1 MLNGKKIV
9 LGVTGGIA
17 AYKCVDLAS
26 RLRKKGAEV
35 HVILTR
41 GAQNFVTETAMREI
55 SGNPVITSMWGEIHN
70 YDVEH
75 IALATLADVV
85 LIAPATANVIA
96 KAAAGIADDMLTTTV
111 LATRAPIFF
120 APAMNSNMYENPV
133 TQQNITTLQ
142 QRGWQLIPPAS
153 GHLACGTSG
162 IGRMPEPAELVEVL
176 ENYFIGEG
184 GSVESADG
192 NTMDNTMGNT
202 MGNIMGS
209 TMQGLKLLV
218 TAAGTREPI
227 DPVRYIGNR
236 SSGKMG
242 YAIAEA
248 AARLGAEV
256 TLISGP
262 SALQPPAGV
271 EFFGVE
277 SAREMRQLVQE
288 RFPACDIVIKAAAVA
303 DYRVKNVSD
312 QKIKKNDAELTLV
325 LEKNPDILK
334 ELGEM
339 KQPHQTLVGFAA
351 ETQNLLQYAKGKLEK
366 KNLDMIVANDVSK
379 PQAGFNVDTNL
390 IKLLK
395 RDGSIEELPLMSKKE
410 LAYIILDRVMKLRK

>member
-85 LIAPATANVIA
+85 LIAPATANVLA

-133 TQQNITTLQ
+133 TQQNITILQ

-192 NTMDNTMGNT
+192 NTMDNT

>member
-85 LIAPATANVIA
+85 LIAPATANVLA

-176 ENYFIGEG
+176 ENYFAGEG
-184 GSVESADG
+184 GSVENADG
-192 NTMDNTMGNT
+192 NTMDNTMG
-202 MGNIMGS
+202 S
-209 TMQGLKLLV
+209 TMQGMKILV

>member
-1 MLNGKKIV
+1 MLKDKNII

-17 AYKCVDLAS
+17 AYKCVDLVS
-26 RLRKKGAEV
+26 RLRKQRANV
-35 HVILTR
+35 HVILTK

-55 SGNPVITSMWGEIHN
+55 SGNPVVTSMWQEIQQ

-75 IALATLADVV
+75 IALAQLADVV
-85 LIAPATANVIA
+85 LVVPATANVIA
-96 KAAAGIADDMLTTTV
+96 KCACGMADDMLTTTL
-111 LATRAPIFF
+111 LATKAPVFF
-120 APAMNSNMYENPV
+120 APAMNTNMYENSI
-133 TQQNITTLQ
+133 TQQNLHTLQ
-142 QRGWQLIPPAS
+142 ERGCHIIDPTA

-162 IGRMPEPAELVEVL
+162 VGRMPEPQELVEIL
-176 ENYFIGEG
+176 ADFFATGKEPGDTNEADY
-184 GSVESADG
+184 SQHLAESLDFSG
-192 NTMDNTMGNT
+192 V
-202 MGNIMGS
+202 NI
-209 TMQGLKLLV
+209 LV

-248 AARLGAEV
+248 ARDLGANV

-262 SALQPPAGV
+262 SALPPLAGV
-271 EFFGVE
+271 NFFKVE
-277 SAREMRQLVQE
+277 SARDMRRLVLE
-288 RFPACDIVIKAAAVA
+288 NFPESQIVIKAAAVA
-303 DYRVKNVSD
+303 DYRVKNVAD
-312 QKIKKNDAELTLV
+312 HKIKKNDEELTLV

-334 ELGEM
+334 ELGQK
-339 KQPHQTLVGFAA
+339 KQKGQVLVGFAA
-351 ETQNLLQYAKGKLEK
+351 ETQNLIQYAQSKLEK

-395 RDGSIEELPLMSKKE
+395 RDGSIEELPLMSKKD
-410 LAYIILDRVMKLRK
+410 LAYIILNHVMKIYQQHN

>member
-1 MLNGKKIV
+1 MLKDKNII

-17 AYKCVDLAS
+17 AYKCVDLVS
-26 RLRKKGAEV
+26 RLRKQGANV
-35 HVILTR
+35 HVILTK

-55 SGNPVITSMWGEIHN
+55 SGNPVVTSMWQEIQQ

-75 IALATLADVV
+75 IALAQLADVV
-85 LIAPATANVIA
+85 LVAPATANVIA
-96 KAAAGIADDMLTTTV
+96 KCACGMADDMLTTTL
-111 LATRAPIFF
+111 LATKAPVFF
-120 APAMNSNMYENPV
+120 APAMNTNMYENSI
-133 TQQNITTLQ
+133 TQQNLHTLQ
-142 QRGWQLIPPAS
+142 ERGCHIIEPAA

-162 IGRMPEPAELVEVL
+162 VGRMPEPQELVEIL
-176 ENYFIGEG
+176 
-184 GSVESADG
+184 ADFFATG
-192 NTMDNTMGNT
+192 KELAELDEAD
-202 MGNIMGS
+202 S
-209 TMQGLKLLV
+209 RQHLAQGFDFSGLNVLV

-248 AARLGAEV
+248 ARDLGANV

-262 SALQPPAGV
+262 SALPPLTGV
-271 EFFGVE
+271 NFFKVE
-277 SAREMRQLVQE
+277 SARDMRHLVLE
-288 RFPACDIVIKAAAVA
+288 NFPESQIVIKAAAVA
-303 DYRVKNVSD
+303 DYRVKNVAD
-312 QKIKKNDAELTLV
+312 HKIKKNDEELTLV

-334 ELGEM
+334 ELGQK
-339 KQPHQTLVGFAA
+339 KQKGQVLVGFAA
-351 ETQNLLQYAKGKLEK
+351 ETQNLIQYAQSKLEK

-395 RDGSIEELPLMSKKE
+395 RDGSIEELPLMSKKD
-410 LAYIILDRVMKLRK
+410 LAYIILNHVMKIYQQHN

>member
-1 MLNGKKIV
+1 MLKDKNII

-17 AYKCVDLAS
+17 AYKCVDLVS
-26 RLRKKGAEV
+26 RLRKQGANV
-35 HVILTR
+35 HVILTK

-55 SGNPVITSMWGEIHN
+55 SGNPVVTSMWQEIQQ

-75 IALATLADVV
+75 IALAQMADVV
-85 LIAPATANVIA
+85 LVAPATANVIA
-96 KAAAGIADDMLTTTV
+96 KCACGMADDMLTTTL
-111 LATRAPIFF
+111 LATKAPVFF
-120 APAMNSNMYENPV
+120 APAMNTNMYENSI
-133 TQQNITTLQ
+133 TQQNLRTLQ
-142 QRGWQLIPPAS
+142 ERGCHIIDPAA

-162 IGRMPEPAELVEVL
+162 VGRMPEPQELVEIL
-176 ENYFIGEG
+176 ADFFATGKELAESDEADSRQHLAEG
-184 GSVESADG
+184 LDFSGL
-192 NTMDNTMGNT
+192 
-202 MGNIMGS
+202 NI
-209 TMQGLKLLV
+209 LV

-248 AARLGAEV
+248 ARDLGANV

-262 SALQPPAGV
+262 SALPPLAGV
-271 EFFGVE
+271 NFFKVE
-277 SAREMRQLVQE
+277 SARDMRRLVLE
-288 RFPACDIVIKAAAVA
+288 NFPESQIVIKAAAVA
-303 DYRVKNVSD
+303 DYRVKNVAD
-312 QKIKKNDAELTLV
+312 HKIKKNDEELTLV

-334 ELGEM
+334 ELGQK
-339 KQPHQTLVGFAA
+339 KQKGQVLVGFAA
-351 ETQNLLQYAKGKLEK
+351 ETQNLIQYAQSKLEK

-395 RDGSIEELPLMSKKE
+395 RDGSIEELPLMSKKD
-410 LAYIILDRVMKLRK
+410 LAYIILNHVMKIYRQHN

>member
-85 LIAPATANVIA
+85 LIAPATANVLA

-176 ENYFIGEG
+176 ENYFVGEG

-192 NTMDNTMGNT
+192 NTMDSTMGN
-202 MGNIMGS
+202 

-395 RDGSIEELPLMSKKE
+395 RNGSIEELPLMSKKE

>member
-1 MLNGKKIV
+1 MLKDKNII

-17 AYKCVDLAS
+17 AYKCVDLVS
-26 RLRKKGAEV
+26 RLRKQGANV
-35 HVILTR
+35 HVILTK

-55 SGNPVITSMWGEIHN
+55 SGNPVVTSMWQEIQQ

-75 IALATLADVV
+75 IALAQLADVV
-85 LIAPATANVIA
+85 LVAPATANVIA
-96 KAAAGIADDMLTTTV
+96 KCACGMADDMLTTTL
-111 LATRAPIFF
+111 LATKAPVFF
-120 APAMNSNMYENPV
+120 APAMNTNMYENSI
-133 TQQNITTLQ
+133 TQQNLHTLQ
-142 QRGWQLIPPAS
+142 ERGCHIIDPAA

-162 IGRMPEPAELVEVL
+162 VGRMPEPQELVEILADFFATVKASTEINKVDSSQHL
-176 ENYFIGEG
+176 AEG
-184 GSVESADG
+184 LDFSGV
-192 NTMDNTMGNT
+192 
-202 MGNIMGS
+202 NI
-209 TMQGLKLLV
+209 LV

-248 AARLGAEV
+248 ARDLGANV

-262 SALQPPAGV
+262 SALTPLAGV
-271 EFFGVE
+271 NFFKVE
-277 SAREMRQLVQE
+277 SARDMRRLVLE
-288 RFPACDIVIKAAAVA
+288 NFPESQIVIKAAAVA
-303 DYRVKNVSD
+303 DYRVKNVAD
-312 QKIKKNDAELTLV
+312 HKIKKNDEELTLV

-334 ELGEM
+334 ELGQK
-339 KQPHQTLVGFAA
+339 KQKGQVLVGFAA
-351 ETQNLLQYAKGKLEK
+351 ETQNLIQYAQSKLEK

-395 RDGSIEELPLMSKKE
+395 RDGSIEELPLMSKKD
-410 LAYIILDRVMKLRK
+410 LAYIILNHVMKIYHQHN

>member
-111 LATRAPIFF
+111 LATRAPVFF

-162 IGRMPEPAELVEVL
+162 IGRMPEPAELAEVL
-176 ENYFIGEG
+176 EKYFAGED
-184 GSVESADG
+184 GSGESADG
-192 NTMDNTMGNT
+192 NTMDNTIDNT
-202 MGNIMGS
+202 TDN
-209 TMQGLKLLV
+209 TMQGLKILV

-248 AARLGAEV
+248 AASLGAEV

-262 SALQPPAGV
+262 SFLRPPAGV

>member
-1 MLNGKKIV
+1 MLKDKNII

-17 AYKCVDLAS
+17 AYKCVDLVS
-26 RLRKKGAEV
+26 RLRKQGANV
-35 HVILTR
+35 HVILTK

-55 SGNPVITSMWGEIHN
+55 SGNPVVTSMWQEIQQ

-75 IALATLADVV
+75 IALAQLADVV
-85 LIAPATANVIA
+85 LVAPATANVIA
-96 KAAAGIADDMLTTTV
+96 KCACGMADDMLTTTL
-111 LATRAPIFF
+111 LATKAPVFF
-120 APAMNSNMYENPV
+120 APAMNTNMYENSI
-133 TQQNITTLQ
+133 TQQNLHTLQ
-142 QRGWQLIPPAS
+142 ERGCHIIDPAA

-162 IGRMPEPAELVEVL
+162 VGRMPEPQELVEIL
-176 ENYFIGEG
+176 ADFFATGKEPAEPDEADSCQHLAEG
-184 GSVESADG
+184 LDFSGV
-192 NTMDNTMGNT
+192 
-202 MGNIMGS
+202 NI
-209 TMQGLKLLV
+209 LV

-248 AARLGAEV
+248 ARDLGANV

-262 SALQPPAGV
+262 SALPPLAGV
-271 EFFGVE
+271 NFFKVE
-277 SAREMRQLVQE
+277 SARDMRRLVLE
-288 RFPACDIVIKAAAVA
+288 NFPESQIVIKAAAVA
-303 DYRVKNVSD
+303 DYRVKNVAD
-312 QKIKKNDAELTLV
+312 HKIKKNDEELTLV

-334 ELGEM
+334 ELGQK
-339 KQPHQTLVGFAA
+339 KQKGQVLVGFAA
-351 ETQNLLQYAKGKLEK
+351 ETQNLIQYAQSKLEK

-395 RDGSIEELPLMSKKE
+395 RDGSIEELPLMSKKD
-410 LAYIILDRVMKLRK
+410 LAYIILNHVMKIYRQHN

>member
-1 MLNGKKIV
+1 MLKDKNII

-17 AYKCVDLAS
+17 AYKCVDLVS
-26 RLRKKGAEV
+26 RLRKQGANV
-35 HVILTR
+35 HVILTK

-55 SGNPVITSMWGEIHN
+55 SGNPVVTSMWQEIQQ

-75 IALATLADVV
+75 IALARLADVV
-85 LIAPATANVIA
+85 LVAPATANVIA
-96 KAAAGIADDMLTTTV
+96 KCACGMADDMLTTTL
-111 LATRAPIFF
+111 LATKAPVFF
-120 APAMNSNMYENPV
+120 APAMNTNMYENSI
-133 TQQNITTLQ
+133 TQQNLHTLQ
-142 QRGWQLIPPAS
+142 ERGCHIIEPAA

-162 IGRMPEPAELVEVL
+162 VGRMPEPQELVEIL
-176 ENYFIGEG
+176 ADFFATGKELAQPDETDSRQHLAEG
-184 GSVESADG
+184 LDFSGL
-192 NTMDNTMGNT
+192 
-202 MGNIMGS
+202 NI
-209 TMQGLKLLV
+209 LV

-248 AARLGAEV
+248 ARDLGANV

-262 SALQPPAGV
+262 SALPPLVGV
-271 EFFGVE
+271 NFFKVE
-277 SAREMRQLVQE
+277 SARDMRRLVLE
-288 RFPACDIVIKAAAVA
+288 NFPESQIVIKAAAVA
-303 DYRVKNVSD
+303 DYRVKNVAD
-312 QKIKKNDAELTLV
+312 HKIKKNDEELTLV

-334 ELGEM
+334 ELGQK
-339 KQPHQTLVGFAA
+339 KQKGQVLVGFAA
-351 ETQNLLQYAKGKLEK
+351 ETQNLIQYAQSKLEK

-395 RDGSIEELPLMSKKE
+395 RDGSIEELPLMSKKD
-410 LAYIILDRVMKLRK
+410 LAYIILNHVMKIYRRHN

>member
-1 MLNGKKIV
+1 MLKDKNII

-17 AYKCVDLAS
+17 AYKCVDLVS
-26 RLRKKGAEV
+26 RLRKQGANV
-35 HVILTR
+35 HVILTK

-55 SGNPVITSMWGEIHN
+55 SGNPVVTSMWQEIQQ

-75 IALATLADVV
+75 IALARLADVV
-85 LIAPATANVIA
+85 LVAPATANVIA
-96 KAAAGIADDMLTTTV
+96 KCACGMADDMLTTTL
-111 LATRAPIFF
+111 LATKAPVFF
-120 APAMNSNMYENPV
+120 APAMNTNMYENSI
-133 TQQNITTLQ
+133 TQQNLHTLQ
-142 QRGWQLIPPAS
+142 ERGCHIIEPAA

-162 IGRMPEPAELVEVL
+162 VGRMPEPQELVEIL
-176 ENYFIGEG
+176 ADFFATGKELAQPDETDSRQHLAEG
-184 GSVESADG
+184 LDFSGL
-192 NTMDNTMGNT
+192 
-202 MGNIMGS
+202 NI
-209 TMQGLKLLV
+209 LV

-248 AARLGAEV
+248 ARDLGANV

-262 SALQPPAGV
+262 SALPPLAGV
-271 EFFGVE
+271 NFFKVE
-277 SAREMRQLVQE
+277 SARDMRRLVLE
-288 RFPACDIVIKAAAVA
+288 NFPESQIVIKAAAVA
-303 DYRVKNVSD
+303 DYRVKNVAD
-312 QKIKKNDAELTLV
+312 HKIKKNDEELTLI

-334 ELGEM
+334 ELGQK
-339 KQPHQTLVGFAA
+339 KQKGQVLVGFAA
-351 ETQNLLQYAKGKLEK
+351 ETQNLIQYAQSKLEK

-395 RDGSIEELPLMSKKE
+395 RDGSIEELPLMSKKD
-410 LAYIILDRVMKLRK
+410 LAYIILNHVMKIYQQHN

>member
-1 MLNGKKIV
+1 MLKDKNII

-17 AYKCVDLAS
+17 AYKCVDLVS
-26 RLRKKGAEV
+26 RLRKQGANV
-35 HVILTR
+35 HVILTK

-55 SGNPVITSMWGEIHN
+55 SGNPVVTSMWQEIQQ

-75 IALATLADVV
+75 IALAQLADVV
-85 LIAPATANVIA
+85 LVAPATANVIA
-96 KAAAGIADDMLTTTV
+96 KCACGMADDMLTTTL
-111 LATRAPIFF
+111 LATKAPVFF
-120 APAMNSNMYENPV
+120 APAMNTNMYENAI
-133 TQQNITTLQ
+133 TQQNLHTLQ
-142 QRGWQLIPPAS
+142 ERGCHIIDPAA

-162 IGRMPEPAELVEVL
+162 VGRMPEPQELVEIL
-176 ENYFIGEG
+176 ADFFATGKETAETDEIDSRQKLAEG
-184 GSVESADG
+184 LDFSGV
-192 NTMDNTMGNT
+192 
-202 MGNIMGS
+202 NI
-209 TMQGLKLLV
+209 LV

-248 AARLGAEV
+248 ARDLGANV

-262 SALQPPAGV
+262 SALTPLAGV
-271 EFFGVE
+271 NFFKVE
-277 SAREMRQLVQE
+277 SARDMRRLVLE
-288 RFPACDIVIKAAAVA
+288 NFPESQIVIKAAAVA
-303 DYRVKNVSD
+303 DYRVKNVAD
-312 QKIKKNDAELTLV
+312 HKIKKNDEELTLV

-334 ELGEM
+334 ELGQK
-339 KQPHQTLVGFAA
+339 KQKGQVLVGFAA
-351 ETQNLLQYAKGKLEK
+351 ETQNLIQYAQSKLEK

-395 RDGSIEELPLMSKKE
+395 RDGSIEELPLMSKKD
-410 LAYIILDRVMKLRK
+410 LAYIILNHVMKIYQQHN

>member
-120 APAMNSNMYENPV
+120 APAMNSNMYEHPV

-162 IGRMPEPAELVEVL
+162 IGRMPESAELVEVL

-192 NTMDNTMGNT
+192 NTMDNT

>member
-1 MLNGKKIV
+1 MLKDKNII

-17 AYKCVDLAS
+17 AYKCVDLVS
-26 RLRKKGAEV
+26 RLRKQGANV
-35 HVILTR
+35 HVILTK

-55 SGNPVITSMWGEIHN
+55 SGNPVVTSMWQEIQQ

-75 IALATLADVV
+75 IALARLADVV
-85 LIAPATANVIA
+85 LVAPATANVIA
-96 KAAAGIADDMLTTTV
+96 KCACGMADDMLTTTL
-111 LATRAPIFF
+111 LATKAPVFF
-120 APAMNSNMYENPV
+120 APAMNTNMYENSI
-133 TQQNITTLQ
+133 TQQNLHTLQ
-142 QRGWQLIPPAS
+142 ERGCHIIDPAA

-162 IGRMPEPAELVEVL
+162 VGRMPEPQELVEIL
-176 ENYFIGEG
+176 ADFFATGKELAQPDETDSRQHLAEG
-184 GSVESADG
+184 LDFSGL
-192 NTMDNTMGNT
+192 
-202 MGNIMGS
+202 NI
-209 TMQGLKLLV
+209 LV

-248 AARLGAEV
+248 ARDLGANV

-262 SALQPPAGV
+262 SALTPLAGV
-271 EFFGVE
+271 NFFKVE
-277 SAREMRQLVQE
+277 SARDMRRLVLE
-288 RFPACDIVIKAAAVA
+288 NFPESQIVIKAAAVA
-303 DYRVKNVSD
+303 DYRVKNVAD
-312 QKIKKNDAELTLV
+312 HKIKKNDEELTLV

-334 ELGEM
+334 ELGQK
-339 KQPHQTLVGFAA
+339 KQKGQVLVGFAA
-351 ETQNLLQYAKGKLEK
+351 ETQNLIQYAQSKLEK

-395 RDGSIEELPLMSKKE
+395 RDGSIEELPLMSKKD
-410 LAYIILDRVMKLRK
+410 LAYIILNHVMKIYQQHN

>member
-1 MLNGKKIV
+1 MLKDKNIV

-17 AYKCVDLAS
+17 AYKCVDLVS
-26 RLRKKGAEV
+26 KLRKKGANV
-35 HVILTR
+35 HVILTK
-41 GAQNFVTETAMREI
+41 GAQNFVTEAAMREI
-55 SGNPVITSMWGEIHN
+55 SGNPVVTSMWGTIQE

-75 IALATLADVV
+75 IALANLADMV
-85 LIAPATANVIA
+85 LIAPATANVLA

-111 LATRAPIFF
+111 LAAKAPIFF

-133 TQQNITTLQ
+133 TQANIKSLE
-142 QRGWQLIPPAS
+142 QRGWHLIPPAS

-162 IGRMPEPAELVEVL
+162 IGRMPEPAELLAVL
-176 ENYFIGEG
+176 EDYT
-184 GSVESADG
+184 SESLQTVNLA
-192 NTMDNTMGNT
+192 
-202 MGNIMGS
+202 
-209 TMQGLKLLV
+209 GLKILV

-248 AARLGAEV
+248 ARDLGAEV

-262 SALQPPAGV
+262 SALNAPGGID
-271 EFFGVE
+271 FFKVE
-277 SAREMRQLVQE
+277 SAREMRKLVLDS
-288 RFPACDIVIKAAAVA
+288 FPYTDIVIKAAAVA
-303 DYRVKNVSD
+303 DYRVKNVSEH
-312 QKIKKNDAELTLV
+312 KIKKNDAELTLV

-334 ELGEM
+334 ELGEL
-339 KQPHQTLVGFAA
+339 KKPQQTLVGFAA
-351 ETQNLLQYAKGKLEK
+351 ETQNLLQYAKSKLEK

-379 PQAGFNVDTNL
+379 PNAGFNTDTNL

-395 RDGSIEELPLMSKKE
+395 RDGSVEELPLMTKRD
-410 LAYIILDRVMKLRK
+410 LAYIILQKIMELRA

>member
-1 MLNGKKIV
+1 MLKDKNII

-17 AYKCVDLAS
+17 AYKCVDLVS
-26 RLRKKGAEV
+26 RLRKQGANV
-35 HVILTR
+35 HVILTK

-55 SGNPVITSMWGEIHN
+55 SGNPVVTSMWQEIQQ

-75 IALATLADVV
+75 IALARLADVV
-85 LIAPATANVIA
+85 LVAPATANVIA
-96 KAAAGIADDMLTTTV
+96 KCACGMADDMLTTTL
-111 LATRAPIFF
+111 LATKAPVFF
-120 APAMNSNMYENPV
+120 APAMNTNMYENSI
-133 TQQNITTLQ
+133 TQQNLHTLQ
-142 QRGWQLIPPAS
+142 ERGCHIIEPAA

-162 IGRMPEPAELVEVL
+162 VGRMPEPQELVEIL
-176 ENYFIGEG
+176 ADFFATGKELAESDEADSRQHLAEG
-184 GSVESADG
+184 LDFSGL
-192 NTMDNTMGNT
+192 
-202 MGNIMGS
+202 NI
-209 TMQGLKLLV
+209 LV

-248 AARLGAEV
+248 ARDFGANV

-262 SALQPPAGV
+262 SALPPLAGV
-271 EFFGVE
+271 NFFKVE
-277 SAREMRQLVQE
+277 SARDMRRLVLE
-288 RFPACDIVIKAAAVA
+288 NFPESQIVIKAAAVA
-303 DYRVKNVSD
+303 DYRVKNVAD
-312 QKIKKNDAELTLV
+312 HKIKKNDEELTLV

-334 ELGEM
+334 ELGQK
-339 KQPHQTLVGFAA
+339 KQKGQVLVGFAA
-351 ETQNLLQYAKGKLEK
+351 ETQNLIQYAQSKLEK

-395 RDGSIEELPLMSKKE
+395 QDGSIEELPLMSKKD
-410 LAYIILDRVMKLRK
+410 LAYIILNHVMKIYRQHN

>member
-1 MLNGKKIV
+1 MLKDKNII

-17 AYKCVDLAS
+17 AYKCVDLVS
-26 RLRKKGAEV
+26 RLRKQGANV
-35 HVILTR
+35 HVILTK

-55 SGNPVITSMWGEIHN
+55 SGNPVVTSMWQEIQQ

-75 IALATLADVV
+75 IALARLADVV
-85 LIAPATANVIA
+85 LVAPATANVIA
-96 KAAAGIADDMLTTTV
+96 KCACGMADDMLTTTL
-111 LATRAPIFF
+111 LATKAPVFF
-120 APAMNSNMYENPV
+120 APAMNTNMYENSI
-133 TQQNITTLQ
+133 TQQNLHALQ
-142 QRGWQLIPPAS
+142 ERGCHIIDPAA

-162 IGRMPEPAELVEVL
+162 VGRMPEPQELVEILADFFVTGKEL
-176 ENYFIGEG
+176 A
-184 GSVESADG
+184 ESDEADSRQHLTDG
-192 NTMDNTMGNT
+192 LDFSGL
-202 MGNIMGS
+202 NI
-209 TMQGLKLLV
+209 LV

-248 AARLGAEV
+248 ARDLGANV

-262 SALQPPAGV
+262 SALPPLAGV
-271 EFFGVE
+271 NFFKVE
-277 SAREMRQLVQE
+277 SARDMRRLVLE
-288 RFPACDIVIKAAAVA
+288 NFPESQIVIKAAAVA
-303 DYRVKNVSD
+303 DYRVKNVAD
-312 QKIKKNDAELTLV
+312 HKIKKNDEELTLV

-334 ELGEM
+334 ELGQK
-339 KQPHQTLVGFAA
+339 KQKGQVLVGFAA
-351 ETQNLLQYAKGKLEK
+351 ETQNLIQYAQSKLEK

-395 RDGSIEELPLMSKKE
+395 RDGSIEELPLMRKKD
-410 LAYIILDRVMKLRK
+410 LAYIILNHVMKIYQQHN

>member
-1 MLNGKKIV
+1 MLKDKNII

-17 AYKCVDLAS
+17 AYKCVDLVS
-26 RLRKKGAEV
+26 RLRKQGADV
-35 HVILTR
+35 HVILTK

-55 SGNPVITSMWGEIHN
+55 SGNPVVTSMWQEIQQ

-75 IALATLADVV
+75 IALAQLADVV
-85 LIAPATANVIA
+85 LVAPATANVIA
-96 KAAAGIADDMLTTTV
+96 KCACGMADDMLTTTL
-111 LATRAPIFF
+111 LATKAPVFF
-120 APAMNSNMYENPV
+120 APAMNTNMYENSI
-133 TQQNITTLQ
+133 TQQNIHTLLE
-142 QRGWQLIPPAS
+142 RGCHIIEPAA

-162 IGRMPEPAELVEVL
+162 VGRMPEPQELVEIL
-176 ENYFIGEG
+176 ANFFATGKELAETDEADSCQHLAEG
-184 GSVESADG
+184 LDFSGL
-192 NTMDNTMGNT
+192 
-202 MGNIMGS
+202 NI
-209 TMQGLKLLV
+209 LV

-248 AARLGAEV
+248 ARDLGANV

-262 SALQPPAGV
+262 SALPPLPGV
-271 EFFGVE
+271 NFFKVE
-277 SAREMRQLVQE
+277 SARDMRSLVLE
-288 RFPACDIVIKAAAVA
+288 NFPESQIVIKAAAVA
-303 DYRVKNVSD
+303 DYRVKNVAD
-312 QKIKKNDAELTLV
+312 HKIKKNDEELTLV

-334 ELGEM
+334 ELGQK
-339 KQPHQTLVGFAA
+339 KQKGQVLVGFAA
-351 ETQNLLQYAKGKLEK
+351 ETQNLIQYAQSKLEK

-395 RDGSIEELPLMSKKE
+395 RDGSIEELPLMSKKD
-410 LAYIILDRVMKLRK
+410 LAYIILNHVMKIYQQHN

>member
-1 MLNGKKIV
+1 MLKDKNII

-17 AYKCVDLAS
+17 AYKCVDLVS
-26 RLRKKGAEV
+26 RLRKQGANV
-35 HVILTR
+35 HVILTK

-55 SGNPVITSMWGEIHN
+55 SGNPVVTSMWQEIQQ

-75 IALATLADVV
+75 IALARLADVV
-85 LIAPATANVIA
+85 LVAPATANVIA
-96 KAAAGIADDMLTTTV
+96 KCACGMADDMLTTTL
-111 LATRAPIFF
+111 LATKAPVFF
-120 APAMNSNMYENPV
+120 APAMNTNMYENSI
-133 TQQNITTLQ
+133 TQQNLHTLQ
-142 QRGWQLIPPAS
+142 ERGCHIIEPAA

-162 IGRMPEPAELVEVL
+162 VGRMPEPQELVEILADFFATGKELAESDEVDSRQYL
-176 ENYFIGEG
+176 AEG
-184 GSVESADG
+184 LDFSGL
-192 NTMDNTMGNT
+192 
-202 MGNIMGS
+202 NI
-209 TMQGLKLLV
+209 LV

-248 AARLGAEV
+248 ARDLGANV

-262 SALQPPAGV
+262 SALTPLAGV
-271 EFFGVE
+271 NFFKVE
-277 SAREMRQLVQE
+277 SARDMRRLVLE
-288 RFPACDIVIKAAAVA
+288 NFPESQIVIKAAAVA
-303 DYRVKNVSD
+303 DYRVKNVAD
-312 QKIKKNDAELTLV
+312 HKIKKNDEELTLV

-334 ELGEM
+334 ELGQK
-339 KQPHQTLVGFAA
+339 KQKGQVLVGFAA
-351 ETQNLLQYAKGKLEK
+351 ETQNLIQYAQSKLEK

-395 RDGSIEELPLMSKKE
+395 RDGSIEELPLMSKKD
-410 LAYIILDRVMKLRK
+410 LAYIILNHVMKIYRQHN

>member
-1 MLNGKKIV
+1 MLKDKNII

-17 AYKCVDLAS
+17 AYKCVDLVS
-26 RLRKKGAEV
+26 RLRKQGADV
-35 HVILTR
+35 HVILTK

-55 SGNPVITSMWGEIHN
+55 SGNPVVTSMWQEIQQ

-75 IALATLADVV
+75 IALARLADVV
-85 LIAPATANVIA
+85 LVAPATANVIA
-96 KAAAGIADDMLTTTV
+96 KCACGMAYDMLTTTL
-111 LATRAPIFF
+111 LATKAPVFF
-120 APAMNSNMYENPV
+120 APAMNTNMYENSI
-133 TQQNITTLQ
+133 TQQNLHTLQ
-142 QRGWQLIPPAS
+142 ERGCHIIDPAA

-162 IGRMPEPAELVEVL
+162 VGRMPEPQELVEIL
-176 ENYFIGEG
+176 ADFFATGKELAEPDEAASRQHLAEG
-184 GSVESADG
+184 LDFSGL
-192 NTMDNTMGNT
+192 
-202 MGNIMGS
+202 NI
-209 TMQGLKLLV
+209 LV

-248 AARLGAEV
+248 ARDLGANV

-262 SALQPPAGV
+262 SALTPLAGV
-271 EFFGVE
+271 NFFKVE
-277 SAREMRQLVQE
+277 SARDMRRLVLE
-288 RFPACDIVIKAAAVA
+288 NFPESQIVIKAAAVA
-303 DYRVKNVSD
+303 DYRVKNVAD
-312 QKIKKNDAELTLV
+312 HKIKKNDEEMTLV

-334 ELGEM
+334 ELGQK
-339 KQPHQTLVGFAA
+339 KQKGQVLVGFAA
-351 ETQNLLQYAKGKLEK
+351 ETQNLIQYAQSKLEK

-395 RDGSIEELPLMSKKE
+395 RDGSIEELPLMSKKD
-410 LAYIILDRVMKLRK
+410 LAYIILNHVMKIYRQHN

>member
-133 TQQNITTLQ
+133 TQRNITTLQ

-192 NTMDNTMGNT
+192 NTMDNT

-410 LAYIILDRVMKLRK
+410 LAYIILDRVMKLRM

>member
-176 ENYFIGEG
+176 ENYFAGEG

-192 NTMDNTMGNT
+192 NTMDNT

-395 RDGSIEELPLMSKKE
+395 RDGSIEELSLMSKKE

>member
-1 MLNGKKIV
+1 MLKDKNII

-17 AYKCVDLAS
+17 AYKCVDLVS
-26 RLRKKGAEV
+26 RLRKQGANV
-35 HVILTR
+35 HVILTK

-55 SGNPVITSMWGEIHN
+55 SGNPVVTSMWQEIQQ

-75 IALATLADVV
+75 IALARLADVV
-85 LIAPATANVIA
+85 LVAPATANVIA
-96 KAAAGIADDMLTTTV
+96 KCACGMADDMLTTTL
-111 LATRAPIFF
+111 LATKAPVFF
-120 APAMNSNMYENPV
+120 APAMNTNMYENSI
-133 TQQNITTLQ
+133 TQQNLHTLQ
-142 QRGWQLIPPAS
+142 ERGCHIIEPAA

-162 IGRMPEPAELVEVL
+162 VGRMPEPQELVEIL
-176 ENYFIGEG
+176 ADFFATGKELA
-184 GSVESADG
+184 ESDEVDSRQYLAEELDFSG
-192 NTMDNTMGNT
+192 L
-202 MGNIMGS
+202 NI
-209 TMQGLKLLV
+209 LV

-248 AARLGAEV
+248 ARDLGANV

-262 SALQPPAGV
+262 SALTPLAGV
-271 EFFGVE
+271 NFFKVE
-277 SAREMRQLVQE
+277 SARDMRRLVLE
-288 RFPACDIVIKAAAVA
+288 NFPESQIVIKAAAVA
-303 DYRVKNVSD
+303 DYRVKNVAD
-312 QKIKKNDAELTLV
+312 HKIKKNDEELTLV

-334 ELGEM
+334 ELGQK
-339 KQPHQTLVGFAA
+339 KQKGQVLVGFAA
-351 ETQNLLQYAKGKLEK
+351 ETQNLIQYAQSKLEK

-395 RDGSIEELPLMSKKE
+395 RDGSIEELPLMSKKD
-410 LAYIILDRVMKLRK
+410 LAYIILNHVMKIYRQHN

>member
-85 LIAPATANVIA
+85 LIAPATANVLA

-133 TQQNITTLQ
+133 TQRNITTLQ

-176 ENYFIGEG
+176 ENYFAGEG

-192 NTMDNTMGNT
+192 NTMDNT

>member
-1 MLNGKKIV
+1 MLKDKNII

-17 AYKCVDLAS
+17 AYKCVDLVS
-26 RLRKKGAEV
+26 RLRKQGANV
-35 HVILTR
+35 HVILTK

-55 SGNPVITSMWGEIHN
+55 SGNPVVTSMWQEIQQ

-75 IALATLADVV
+75 IALARLADVV
-85 LIAPATANVIA
+85 LVAPATANVIA
-96 KAAAGIADDMLTTTV
+96 KCACGMADDMLTTTL
-111 LATRAPIFF
+111 LATKAPVFF
-120 APAMNSNMYENPV
+120 APAMNTNMYENSI
-133 TQQNITTLQ
+133 TQQNLHTLQ
-142 QRGWQLIPPAS
+142 ERGCHIIDPAA

-162 IGRMPEPAELVEVL
+162 VGRMPEPQELVEIL
-176 ENYFIGEG
+176 
-184 GSVESADG
+184 ADFFATG
-192 NTMDNTMGNT
+192 KELAEPDEVDSRQHLAEELDFSGL
-202 MGNIMGS
+202 NI
-209 TMQGLKLLV
+209 LV

-248 AARLGAEV
+248 ARDLGANV

-262 SALQPPAGV
+262 SALPPLAGV
-271 EFFGVE
+271 NFFKVE
-277 SAREMRQLVQE
+277 SARDMRRLVLE
-288 RFPACDIVIKAAAVA
+288 NFPESQIVIKAAAVA
-303 DYRVKNVSD
+303 DYRVKNVAD
-312 QKIKKNDAELTLV
+312 HKIKKNDEELTLV

-334 ELGEM
+334 ELGQK
-339 KQPHQTLVGFAA
+339 KQKGQVLVGFAA
-351 ETQNLLQYAKGKLEK
+351 ETQNLIQYAQSKLEK

-395 RDGSIEELPLMSKKE
+395 RDGSIEELPLMSKKD
-410 LAYIILDRVMKLRK
+410 LAYIILNHVMKIYRQHN

>member
-1 MLNGKKIV
+1 MLKDKNII

-17 AYKCVDLAS
+17 AYKCVDLVS
-26 RLRKKGAEV
+26 RLRKQGANV
-35 HVILTR
+35 HVILTK

-55 SGNPVITSMWGEIHN
+55 SGNPVVTSMWQEIQQ

-75 IALATLADVV
+75 IALARLADVV
-85 LIAPATANVIA
+85 LVAPATANVIA
-96 KAAAGIADDMLTTTV
+96 KCACGMADDMLTTTL
-111 LATRAPIFF
+111 LATKAPVFF
-120 APAMNSNMYENPV
+120 APAMNTNMYENSI
-133 TQQNITTLQ
+133 TQQNLHTLQ
-142 QRGWQLIPPAS
+142 ERGCHIIDPAA

-162 IGRMPEPAELVEVL
+162 VGRMPEPQELVEILADFFATGKELAESDEVDSRQYL
-176 ENYFIGEG
+176 AEG
-184 GSVESADG
+184 LDFSGL
-192 NTMDNTMGNT
+192 
-202 MGNIMGS
+202 NI
-209 TMQGLKLLV
+209 LV

-248 AARLGAEV
+248 ARDLGANV

-262 SALQPPAGV
+262 SALTPLAGV
-271 EFFGVE
+271 NFFKVE
-277 SAREMRQLVQE
+277 SARDMRRLVLE
-288 RFPACDIVIKAAAVA
+288 NFPESQIVIKAAAVA
-303 DYRVKNVSD
+303 DYRVKNVAD
-312 QKIKKNDAELTLV
+312 HKIKKNDEELTLV

-334 ELGEM
+334 ELGQK
-339 KQPHQTLVGFAA
+339 KQKGQVLVGFAA
-351 ETQNLLQYAKGKLEK
+351 ETQNLIQYAQSKLEK

-395 RDGSIEELPLMSKKE
+395 RDGSIEELPLMSKKD
-410 LAYIILDRVMKLRK
+410 LAYIILNHVMKIYRQHN

>member
-1 MLNGKKIV
+1 MLKDKNII

-17 AYKCVDLAS
+17 AYKCVDMVS
-26 RLRKKGAEV
+26 RLRKQGAAV
-35 HVILTR
+35 HVILTK

-55 SGNPVITSMWGEIHN
+55 SGNPVVTSMWQEIQQ

-75 IALATLADVV
+75 IALAQLADVV
-85 LIAPATANVIA
+85 LVAPATANVIA
-96 KAAAGIADDMLTTTV
+96 KCACGMADDMLTTTL
-111 LATRAPIFF
+111 LATKAPVFF
-120 APAMNSNMYENPV
+120 APAMNTNMYENSI
-133 TQQNITTLQ
+133 TQQNLHTLQ
-142 QRGWQLIPPAS
+142 ERGCHIIEPAA

-162 IGRMPEPAELVEVL
+162 VGRMPEPQELVEIL
-176 ENYFIGEG
+176 ADFFATGKELAQPDETDSRQHLAEG
-184 GSVESADG
+184 LDFSGL
-192 NTMDNTMGNT
+192 
-202 MGNIMGS
+202 NI
-209 TMQGLKLLV
+209 LV

-248 AARLGAEV
+248 ARDLGANV

-262 SALQPPAGV
+262 SALPPLAGV
-271 EFFGVE
+271 NFFKVE
-277 SAREMRQLVQE
+277 SARDMRRLVLE
-288 RFPACDIVIKAAAVA
+288 NFPESQIVIKAAAVA
-303 DYRVKNVSD
+303 DYRVKNVAEH
-312 QKIKKNDAELTLV
+312 KIKKNDEELTLV

-334 ELGEM
+334 ELGQK
-339 KQPHQTLVGFAA
+339 KQKGQVLVGFAA
-351 ETQNLLQYAKGKLEK
+351 ETQNLIQYAKSKLEK

-395 RDGSIEELPLMSKKE
+395 RDGSIEELPLMSKKD
-410 LAYIILDRVMKLRK
+410 LAYIILNHVMKIYRRHN

>member
-1 MLNGKKIV
+1 MLKDKNII

-17 AYKCVDLAS
+17 AYKCVDLVS
-26 RLRKKGAEV
+26 RLRKQGANV
-35 HVILTR
+35 HVILTK

-55 SGNPVITSMWGEIHN
+55 SGNPVVTSMWQEIQQ

-75 IALATLADVV
+75 IALAQLADVV
-85 LIAPATANVIA
+85 LVAPATANVIA
-96 KAAAGIADDMLTTTV
+96 KCACGMADDMLTTTL
-111 LATRAPIFF
+111 LATKAPVFF
-120 APAMNSNMYENPV
+120 APAMNTNMYENAI
-133 TQQNITTLQ
+133 TQQNLHTLQ
-142 QRGWQLIPPAS
+142 ERGCHIIDPAA

-162 IGRMPEPAELVEVL
+162 VGRMPEPQELVEIL
-176 ENYFIGEG
+176 ADFFATGNEPAEPDEADSRQHLAEG
-184 GSVESADG
+184 LDFSGV
-192 NTMDNTMGNT
+192 
-202 MGNIMGS
+202 NI
-209 TMQGLKLLV
+209 LV

-248 AARLGAEV
+248 ARDLGANV

-262 SALQPPAGV
+262 SALSPLAGV
-271 EFFGVE
+271 NFFKVE
-277 SAREMRQLVQE
+277 SARDMRRLVLE
-288 RFPACDIVIKAAAVA
+288 NFPESQIVIKAAAVA
-303 DYRVKNVSD
+303 DYRVKNVAD
-312 QKIKKNDAELTLV
+312 HKIKKNDEELTLV

-334 ELGEM
+334 ELGQK
-339 KQPHQTLVGFAA
+339 KQKGQVLVGFAA
-351 ETQNLLQYAKGKLEK
+351 ETQNLIQYAQSKLEK

-395 RDGSIEELPLMSKKE
+395 RDGSIEELPLMSKKD
-410 LAYIILDRVMKLRK
+410 LAYIILNHVMKIYHQHN

>member
-1 MLNGKKIV
+1 MLKDKNII

-17 AYKCVDLAS
+17 AYKCVDLVS
-26 RLRKKGAEV
+26 RLRKQGANV
-35 HVILTR
+35 HVILTK

-55 SGNPVITSMWGEIHN
+55 SGNPVVTSMWQEIQQ

-75 IALATLADVV
+75 IALAQLADVV
-85 LIAPATANVIA
+85 LVAPATANVIA
-96 KAAAGIADDMLTTTV
+96 KCACGMADDMLTTTL
-111 LATRAPIFF
+111 LATKAPVFF
-120 APAMNSNMYENPV
+120 APAMNTNMYENSI
-133 TQQNITTLQ
+133 TQQNLHILLE
-142 QRGWQLIPPAS
+142 RGCHIIEPAA

-162 IGRMPEPAELVEVL
+162 VGRMPEPQELVEILVNFFATVKEL
-176 ENYFIGEG
+176 TEPDEVDSLQHLIEELDFSGL
-184 GSVESADG
+184 
-192 NTMDNTMGNT
+192 
-202 MGNIMGS
+202 NI
-209 TMQGLKLLV
+209 LV

-248 AARLGAEV
+248 ARDLGANV

-262 SALQPPAGV
+262 SALPPLAGV
-271 EFFGVE
+271 NFFKVE
-277 SAREMRQLVQE
+277 SARDMRRLVLE
-288 RFPACDIVIKAAAVA
+288 NFPESQIVIKAAAVA
-303 DYRVKNVSD
+303 DYRVKNVAD
-312 QKIKKNDAELTLV
+312 HKIKKNDEELTLV

-334 ELGEM
+334 ELGQK
-339 KQPHQTLVGFAA
+339 KQKGQVLVGFAA
-351 ETQNLLQYAKGKLEK
+351 ETQNLIQYAQSKLEK

-395 RDGSIEELPLMSKKE
+395 RDGSIEELPLMSKKD
-410 LAYIILDRVMKLRK
+410 LAYIILNHVMKIYRQHN

>member
-1 MLNGKKIV
+1 MLKDKNII

-17 AYKCVDLAS
+17 AYKCVDLVS
-26 RLRKKGAEV
+26 RLRKQGANV
-35 HVILTR
+35 HVILTK

-55 SGNPVITSMWGEIHN
+55 SGNPVVTSMWQEIQQ

-75 IALATLADVV
+75 IALARLADVV
-85 LIAPATANVIA
+85 LVAPATANVIA
-96 KAAAGIADDMLTTTV
+96 KCACGMADDMLTTTL
-111 LATRAPIFF
+111 LATKAPVFF
-120 APAMNSNMYENPV
+120 APAMNTNMYENSI
-133 TQQNITTLQ
+133 TQQNLHTLQ
-142 QRGWQLIPPAS
+142 ERGCHIIEPAA

-162 IGRMPEPAELVEVL
+162 VGRMPEPQELVEIL
-176 ENYFIGEG
+176 ADFFATGKELAELDEADSRQHLAEG
-184 GSVESADG
+184 LDFSGL
-192 NTMDNTMGNT
+192 
-202 MGNIMGS
+202 NI
-209 TMQGLKLLV
+209 LV

-248 AARLGAEV
+248 ARDLGANV

-262 SALQPPAGV
+262 SALPPLAGV
-271 EFFGVE
+271 NFFKVE
-277 SAREMRQLVQE
+277 SARDMRRLVLE
-288 RFPACDIVIKAAAVA
+288 NFPESQIVIKAAAVA
-303 DYRVKNVSD
+303 DYRVKNVAD
-312 QKIKKNDAELTLV
+312 HKIKKNDEELTLV

-334 ELGEM
+334 ELGQK
-339 KQPHQTLVGFAA
+339 KQKGQILVGFAA
-351 ETQNLLQYAKGKLEK
+351 ETQNLIQYAQSKLEK

-395 RDGSIEELPLMSKKE
+395 RDGSIEELPLMSKKD
-410 LAYIILDRVMKLRK
+410 LAYIILNHVMKIYRQHN

>member
-85 LIAPATANVIA
+85 LIAPATANVLA

-176 ENYFIGEG
+176 ENYFAGEG

-192 NTMDNTMGNT
+192 NTMDSTMGN
-202 MGNIMGS
+202 

-262 SALQPPAGV
+262 SFLQPPAGV

>member
-1 MLNGKKIV
+1 MLKDKNII

-17 AYKCVDLAS
+17 AYKCVDLVS
-26 RLRKKGAEV
+26 RLRKQGANV
-35 HVILTR
+35 HVILTK

-55 SGNPVITSMWGEIHN
+55 SGNPVVTSMWQEIQQ

-75 IALATLADVV
+75 IALARLADVV
-85 LIAPATANVIA
+85 LVAPATANVIA
-96 KAAAGIADDMLTTTV
+96 KCACGMADDMLTTTL
-111 LATRAPIFF
+111 LATKAPVFF
-120 APAMNSNMYENPV
+120 APAMNTNMYENSI
-133 TQQNITTLQ
+133 TQQNLHTLQ
-142 QRGWQLIPPAS
+142 ERGCHIIDPTA

-162 IGRMPEPAELVEVL
+162 VGRMPEPQELVEIL
-176 ENYFIGEG
+176 ADFFATGKELA
-184 GSVESADG
+184 ESDEVDSRQHLAEELDFSG
-192 NTMDNTMGNT
+192 L
-202 MGNIMGS
+202 NI
-209 TMQGLKLLV
+209 LV

-248 AARLGAEV
+248 ARDLGANV

-262 SALQPPAGV
+262 SALTPLAGV
-271 EFFGVE
+271 NFFKVE
-277 SAREMRQLVQE
+277 SARDMRRLVLE
-288 RFPACDIVIKAAAVA
+288 NFPESQIVIKAAAVA
-303 DYRVKNVSD
+303 DYRVKNAAD
-312 QKIKKNDAELTLV
+312 HKIKKNDEELTLV

-334 ELGEM
+334 ELGQK
-339 KQPHQTLVGFAA
+339 KQKGQVLVGFAA
-351 ETQNLLQYAKGKLEK
+351 ETQNLIQYAQSKLEK

-395 RDGSIEELPLMSKKE
+395 RDGSIEELPLMSKKD
-410 LAYIILDRVMKLRK
+410 LAYIILNHVMKIYRQHN